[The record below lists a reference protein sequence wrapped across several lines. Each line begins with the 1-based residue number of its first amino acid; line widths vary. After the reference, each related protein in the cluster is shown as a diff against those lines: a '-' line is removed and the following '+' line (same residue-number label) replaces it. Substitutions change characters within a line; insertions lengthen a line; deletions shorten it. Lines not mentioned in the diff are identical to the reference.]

1 MATGTTSRVRACLWP
16 GGWFAVGPGYSAP
29 RLHSH
34 HAHQISIELSGL
46 PLRIRTAADSEWRL
60 HAAALIGADRPH
72 AFDGAGCDVAM
83 IFIDPESY
91 EGRWLERSLR
101 EDITEIPE
109 ARIRPLLPRLAN
121 TLADPFDGEMAAE
134 TVEEVVKAICWGPLP
149 PQRQDPRIHQGLAY
163 LRGADT
169 ARVSLQEVARV
180 VHLSPSRFAHLFS
193 QEVGLPFRRYL
204 LWRRLNHALLRIGTG
219 QSFTAAAHGAGFAD
233 SAHLTRTFQQMFGL
247 SPSLM
252 TGTVDFYE
260 MPVPFQRPGRTP
272 GEPMAASPHPSSL
285 DEQPRT

>member
-1 MATGTTSRVRACLWP
+1 MATGTSSRVRACLWP

-34 HAHQISIELSGL
+34 HAHQISIALSGL
-46 PLRIRTAADSEWRL
+46 PLRVRTPADPGWRL
-60 HAAALIGADRPH
+60 HTAALIGADRPH
-72 AFDGAGCDVAM
+72 AFDGAGSDVAM

-91 EGRWLERSLR
+91 EGRWLAQSLR
-101 EDITEIPE
+101 EEIMEVPE
-109 ARIRPLLPRLAN
+109 ERIGALLPRLAN
-121 TLADPFDGEMAAE
+121 TLADPFDGGLAAE

-149 PQRQDPRIHQGLAY
+149 RQRQDPRIERGLEY
-163 LRGADT
+163 LRSADT
-169 ARVSLQEVARV
+169 ARVSLQEAARV

-193 QEVGLPFRRYL
+193 EKVGLPFRRYL
-204 LWRRLNHALLRIGTG
+204 LWRRLNQALLRIGAG

-252 TGTVDFYE
+252 TGAVDFYE
-260 MPVPFQRPGRTP
+260 MPVPFHRPGRTS
-272 GEPMAASPHPSSL
+272 GES
-285 DEQPRT
+285 